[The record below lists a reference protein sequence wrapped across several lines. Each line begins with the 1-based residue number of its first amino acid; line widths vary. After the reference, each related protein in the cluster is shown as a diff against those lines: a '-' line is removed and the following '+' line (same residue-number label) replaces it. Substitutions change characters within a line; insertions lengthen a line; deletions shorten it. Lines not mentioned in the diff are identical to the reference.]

1 MSHPRPHKWTPMI
14 PVVRGVIVFGA
25 LAYVLVNLAA
35 DLAQFWLTPRLRE
48 ELA

>member
-1 MSHPRPHKWTPMI
+1 
-14 PVVRGVIVFGA
+14 VFGA

-35 DLAQFWLTPRLRE
+35 DLAQAWLTPSLRE